1 MNSQNSKELES
12 GDYCLILQINKLK
25 RSDKYLALSNLSMY
39 CIWKNAKTHTK
50 TKHQLQF
57 GIKNLS
63 YLTDDTL
70 YQILKFI

>member
-39 CIWKNAKTHTK
+39 CIWKNAKTHAK
-50 TKHQLQF
+50 TQNLKPQLQF
-57 GIKNLS
+57 GVKNVS
-63 YLTDDTL
+63 YLTDHTP
-70 YQILKFI
+70 YQI